1 MCAVRSHGPSML
13 SHNYEKISL
22 RKKCKTTVTR
32 RGCACPAKLQCPTS
46 KNRKRKP
53 MKNKRNLGLCN
64 KTSTNGANIIIAAF
78 LQRSARPPDAL
89 LVMSNLSWCNHM
101 LVHTPN
107 LAPHRL
113 LHVYFSSS
121 DMLPASRRTEQGPW
135 KRTSINTNKDKRQ
148 RLIQA
153 SYSRGASHIE
163 VPTSRQRL
171 HGMQENV
178 RAHASARHAD
188 I

>member
-1 MCAVRSHGPSML
+1 MQDHCNSAGLCMSGQTAMSNLKEQKTKTNEEKRDL
-13 SHNYEKISL
+13 S
-22 RKKCKTTVTR
+22 
-32 RGCACPAKLQCPTS
+32 
-46 KNRKRKP
+46 
-53 MKNKRNLGLCN
+53 LCN
-64 KTSTNGANIIIAAF
+64 KTWTNGANIIIAAF

-135 KRTSINTNKDKRQ
+135 KRTSINTNKD
-148 RLIQA
+148 
-153 SYSRGASHIE
+153 
-163 VPTSRQRL
+163 
-171 HGMQENV
+171 
-178 RAHASARHAD
+178 
-188 I
+188 